1 MHFSKRALAVVAL
14 LLAGAITTTSVNA
27 ASVSTPWKKAHT
39 KIAFGAS
46 VWTTSTTGAALTFT
60 VKGKSFAMWFTA
72 GPKNGKVAVY
82 VNGKRSR
89 IVDQYSART
98 IRRAVSFTRAKT
110 TNKVMVVALSTK
122 NKKSKGTK
130 VTVDA
135 FSPNTSRCTKG
146 CTKNP
151 IPHSVPGIVE
161 ISGTDQVWYPSAVPA
176 ANSREWVVAIGSYV
190 RGKDVAQ
197 IETAV
202 PVIRAAACDQA
213 KKVPRGVVILSFG
226 AQRATGSNG
235 FGTLISVAQIVAT
248 ASAWATGLAECGT
261 GPWEVSIGTSNSG
274 AVTAHNGYMGGIAWA
289 KIVAAA
295 QAESDPRTIISGS
308 VDLEPGWGPPGQAR
322 AWVDG
327 YVRTTN
333 ARLWNFGSADGCPQT
348 VSTDLTCNNGWTID
362 DVLWVSAHAGP
373 NIYAMPQ
380 IHTKGGAMSRQWAVL
395 AARALSMK
403 MPMRLAALTVQTAA
417 CSQVKGGCPTTGISA
432 WDGWAQLRKALD
444 AIPSTAG
451 MPLGAPMDIRWG
463 WANGFVIP
471 PPTTT
476 TTIPKLAV
484 PVFTMSSYSESVA
497 QNSAITGY
505 TISSSGGVVASY
517 SISPEAP
524 AGMSF
529 STSTGLLS
537 GSPTTEKTA
546 TEYVVTATNASGSA
560 TRTFTLTVTLAVPAF
575 TMSSY
580 SESVAQNSAITGY
593 TIMSSGGVVASYSI
607 SPAAPAGMSF
617 STSTGLLS
625 GTPTT
630 AKIATDYVVT
640 ATNASG
646 SASRTFAL
654 TVT

>member
-14 LLAGAITTTSVNA
+14 LIAGAITSTSA
-27 ASVSTPWKKAHT
+27 QAITVSAPWTKAPIKVAYGGT
-39 KIAFGAS
+39 
-46 VWTTSTTGAALTFT
+46 VWSTSTTGAALSFT

-89 IVDQYSART
+89 IVDQYAPKT
-98 IRRAVSFTRAKT
+98 IRRAVVMTRAQAVNT
-110 TNKVMVVALSTK
+110 VMVVALSTK
-122 NKKSKGTK
+122 NKKSLGTK

-135 FSPNTSRCTKG
+135 FSPNALRCGKG
-146 CTKNP
+146 CVRTP
-151 IPHSVPGIVE
+151 IPHSVPGKVE
-161 ISGTDQVWYPSAVPA
+161 ISGTDQVWYPSVVPEST
-176 ANSREWVVAIGSYV
+176 SREWVVAIGSYV
-190 RGKDVAQ
+190 RGRDVFP

-226 AQRATGSNG
+226 SQNATGTTG
-235 FGTLISVAQIVAT
+235 FGKTITNEQIVAT
-248 ASAWATGLAECGT
+248 TSAWATGLAECGT

-274 AVTAHNGYMGGIAWA
+274 AVSRFNGYMGGMAWA
-289 KIVAAA
+289 KLVSAA
-295 QAESDPRTIISGS
+295 QAESDPRTVVSGS

-333 ARLWNFGSADGCPQT
+333 SRLWNFGSADGCPQT
-348 VSTDLTCNNGWTID
+348 ISADLTCNNGWTID

-373 NIYAMPQ
+373 NIFAMPQ
-380 IHTKGGAMSRQWAVL
+380 IHTKSGALSRQWAVL
-395 AARALSMK
+395 AARALEMK
-403 MPMRLAALTVQTAA
+403 MPLRLAALTVQTAA
-417 CSQVKGGCPTTGISA
+417 CTQVKGGCPTTGISA
-432 WDGWAQLRKALD
+432 WDAWAQLRRALD
-444 AIPSTAG
+444 AIPATAG

-476 TTIPKLAV
+476 TT
-484 PVFTMSSYSESVA
+484 TTTTVA
-497 QNSAITGY
+497 
-505 TISSSGGVVASY
+505 
-517 SISPEAP
+517 
-524 AGMSF
+524 
-529 STSTGLLS
+529 
-537 GSPTTEKTA
+537 PTTT
-546 TEYVVTATNASGSA
+546 TTIPNV
-560 TRTFTLTVTLAVPAF
+560 AVPAF

-593 TIMSSGGVVASYSI
+593 TITSSGGVVASYSI

-625 GTPTT
+625 GSPTT
-630 AKIATDYVVT
+630 VKTATEYVVT

-646 SASRTFAL
+646 SATRTFAL

>member
-1 MHFSKRALAVVAL
+1 MGKYGGAMHFSKRALAVVAL
-14 LLAGAITTTSVNA
+14 LIAGAITTSSVNA
-27 ASVSTPWKKAHT
+27 ASVSTPWKKAPA

-89 IVDQYSART
+89 IVDQYSAKT
-98 IRRAVSFTRAKT
+98 IRRAVVFTRAKT
-110 TNKVMVVALSTK
+110 TNSVMVVALSTK
-122 NKKSKGTK
+122 NQKSKGTN

-135 FSPNTSRCTKG
+135 FSPNALRCAKG
-146 CTKNP
+146 CIKTP
-151 IPHSVPGIVE
+151 IPRSLPGVVE

-176 ANSREWVVAIGSYV
+176 SNSPEWVVAIGSYV
-190 RGKDVAQ
+190 RGKDVAP

-226 AQRATGSNG
+226 AQRASGSNG

-274 AVTAHNGYMGGIAWA
+274 SVTAYNGYMGGIAWA

-373 NIYAMPQ
+373 NIFAMPQ
-380 IHTKGGAMSRQWAVL
+380 IHTKSGAMSRQWAVL
-395 AARALSMK
+395 AARALTMK

-417 CSQVKGGCPTTGISA
+417 CSQIRGGCPTTGISA

-451 MPLGAPMDIRWG
+451 TPLGAPMDIRWG

-476 TTIPKLAV
+476 TTTLP
-484 PVFTMSSYSESVA
+484 P
-497 QNSAITGY
+497 
-505 TISSSGGVVASY
+505 
-517 SISPEAP
+517 
-524 AGMSF
+524 
-529 STSTGLLS
+529 
-537 GSPTTEKTA
+537 PTTT
-546 TEYVVTATNASGSA
+546 TPQVTTPPE
-560 TRTFTLTVTLAVPAF
+560 TTTP
-575 TMSSY
+575 
-580 SESVAQNSAITGY
+580 
-593 TIMSSGGVVASYSI
+593 
-607 SPAAPAGMSF
+607 
-617 STSTGLLS
+617 
-625 GTPTT
+625 PTT
-630 AKIATDYVVT
+630 PH
-640 ATNASG
+640 G
-646 SASRTFAL
+646 
-654 TVT
+654 

>member
-1 MHFSKRALAVVAL
+1 MDKYGGVMHFPKRALAVAAVL
-14 LLAGAITTTSVNA
+14 VAGAITTTSVKA
-27 ASVSTPWKKAHT
+27 VSVSAPWKQAPT

-89 IVDQYSART
+89 VVDQYSFKT
-98 IRRAVSFTRAKT
+98 IRRAVVFTRAKS
-110 TNKVMVVALSTK
+110 TNSVMVVALSTR
-122 NKKSKGTK
+122 NIKSKGTK

-135 FSPNTSRCTKG
+135 FSPNALRCTKG
-146 CTKNP
+146 CVKSP
-151 IPHSVPGIVE
+151 IPNSVPGVVE
-161 ISGTDQVWYPSAVPA
+161 ITGTDQVWYPSAVPA
-176 ANSREWVVAIGSYV
+176 SNSSEWVVAIGSYV
-190 RGKDVAQ
+190 RGKDVAP

-213 KKVPRGVVILSFG
+213 KKVPRGVVMLSFG

-274 AVTAHNGYMGGIAWA
+274 SVTAHNGYMGGIAWA

-327 YVRTTN
+327 YVRTTT

-373 NIYAMPQ
+373 NIFAMPQ
-380 IHTKGGAMSRQWAVL
+380 IHTKSGAMSRQWAVL
-395 AARALSMK
+395 AARALTMK
-403 MPMRLAALTVQTAA
+403 MPLRLAGLTVQTAA
-417 CSQVKGGCPTTGISA
+417 CSQIKGGCSTTGISA
-432 WDGWAQLRKALD
+432 WDAWTQLRRALD

-451 MPLGAPMDIRWG
+451 MALGAPMDIRWG

-476 TTIPKLAV
+476 TTTP
-484 PVFTMSSYSESVA
+484 
-497 QNSAITGY
+497 
-505 TISSSGGVVASY
+505 
-517 SISPEAP
+517 P
-524 AGMSF
+524 A
-529 STSTGLLS
+529 
-537 GSPTTEKTA
+537 TTTTTTTTTTPPA
-546 TEYVVTATNASGSA
+546 TTTTLPATPG
-560 TRTFTLTVTLAVPAF
+560 
-575 TMSSY
+575 
-580 SESVAQNSAITGY
+580 
-593 TIMSSGGVVASYSI
+593 
-607 SPAAPAGMSF
+607 
-617 STSTGLLS
+617 
-625 GTPTT
+625 
-630 AKIATDYVVT
+630 
-640 ATNASG
+640 
-646 SASRTFAL
+646 
-654 TVT
+654 